1 MKAEY
6 SEVCAVEWECSQN
19 VGANGAMW
27 DEPMQDLDLTSCPR
41 ATLGEHAVWKRPF
54 CALQVGGN
62 DCSIRPYFNGGP
74 RVF

>member
-19 VGANGAMW
+19 VGANGAIW

-41 ATLGEHAVWKRPF
+41 ATLGVLRAV
-54 CALQVGGN
+54 
-62 DCSIRPYFNGGP
+62 
-74 RVF
+74 